1 MERGVVILIQTQH
14 HGDGARGDRTSQVW
28 QEIDGVTICPQLGE
42 AIQGLLDDPFDE
54 RLQVQEPAP
63 GELGD
68 EQAAQ
73 PRVLG
78 WVADSW
84 VVTQGLAGPFTTN
97 SPMKAEVAQQLAD
110 PSRAVTATPVAIF
123 RHVVEGA
130 EAHGLSDV
138 NVIAYRPEGV
148 VAPRPT
154 AGRPPRADGEVAV
167 DDSLGVPLGAT
178 LTLAGVRLA
187 VVGTVAGLTY
197 NGGTP
202 TVIMTLSQG
211 QSIAYDGEDMA
222 SAIVM
227 QGSPAVLPPEL
238 AVMTPREVRDD
249 LRRPLQVATRT
260 LGLLSL
266 LLWLVAG
273 SIVAFVCYLSAL
285 DRLRD
290 VAVLKAIGAASWRL
304 CATPLIEGLVVSL
317 GAAAGAIV
325 LAWGLVPAFPLTIS
339 LGLSACL
346 VLAVVEVGLGII
358 ASLAGIARVLRVDPA
373 LALAGA

>member
-1 MERGVVILIQTQH
+1 MLTITFRDLQWRARRIVVGVCAAMLVFAVTLLLQSVHDSFLDET
-14 HGDGARGDRTSQVW
+14 DRT
-28 QEIDGVTICPQLGE
+28 IAFFGG
-42 AIQGLLDDPFDE
+42 
-54 RLQVQEPAP
+54 
-63 GELGD
+63 
-68 EQAAQ
+68 
-73 PRVLG
+73 
-78 WVADSW
+78 DSW

-97 SPMKAEVAQQLAD
+97 SPMKAEVAYHLAD

-123 RHVVEGA
+123 RHVIEGA
-130 EAHGLSDV
+130 DARGLSDV
-138 NVIAYRPEGV
+138 NVIAYRPDGV
-148 VAPRPT
+148 VEPRPT

-167 DDSLGVPLGAT
+167 DDSLGVPIGAT
-178 LTLAGVRLA
+178 LTLAGVPLT

-202 TVIMTLSQG
+202 TVVMTLSQG

-227 QGSPAVLPPEL
+227 QGSPAALPPDL
-238 AVMTPREVRDD
+238 AVMTPPQVRDD

-260 LGLLSL
+260 LGILSL

-285 DRLRD
+285 DRVRD
-290 VAVLKAIGAASWRL
+290 VAVLKAIGAPSWRL
-304 CATPLIEGLVVSL
+304 CATPLLEGLAVSL
-317 GAAAGAIV
+317 AAAAGAIA
-325 LAWGLVPAFPLTIS
+325 LAWALVPAFPLTIS

-346 VLAVVEVGLGII
+346 VLALVAVGLGIL
-358 ASLAGIARVLRVDPA
+358 ASVAGIARVLRVDPA

>member
-1 MERGVVILIQTQH
+1 MLTITMRDLQWRARRIVV
-14 HGDGARGDRTSQVW
+14 GACAAMLVFAVTLLLQSVHDSFLDETDRT
-28 QEIDGVTICPQLGE
+28 IAFFGG
-42 AIQGLLDDPFDE
+42 
-54 RLQVQEPAP
+54 
-63 GELGD
+63 
-68 EQAAQ
+68 
-73 PRVLG
+73 
-78 WVADSW
+78 DSW

-97 SPMKAEVAQQLAD
+97 SPMKAAVAQQLAG
-110 PSRAVTATPVAIF
+110 PSGAVTATPVAIF

-130 EAHGLSDV
+130 QAQGLSDV
-138 NVIAYRPEGV
+138 NVIAYRPDGV
-148 VAPRPT
+148 VTPRPT

-167 DDSLGVPLGAT
+167 DDSMGVPIGAT
-178 LTLAGVRLA
+178 LTLAGVRLT

-197 NGGTP
+197 TGGTP
-202 TVIMTLSQG
+202 TVVMTLSQG

-227 QGSPAVLPPEL
+227 QGSPAVLPAEL

-290 VAVLKAIGAASWRL
+290 VAVLKAVGAASWRL
-304 CATPLIEGLVVSL
+304 CATPLIESLVVSL
-317 GAAAGAIV
+317 GAAVGAIV
-325 LAWGLVPAFPLTIS
+325 LTWGLIPTFPLAIS

-346 VLAVVEVGLGII
+346 VLALIAVGLGVI
-358 ASLAGIARVLRVDPA
+358 ASLAGIARVLRIDPA